1 MTPPPALLHLALQ
14 QTHEEIFEPDSV
26 SEAPLVRFSAYA
38 AHHRIFGWVRLRA
51 DRLTDLLNSHD
62 ELLLS
67 DVEIE
72 DLDDGTRRHED
83 SDRIAIRDLVAVHAS
98 GPRGD
103 DALRHRTRA
112 HAIVI
117 RADSYLMAGHLHV
130 EPGVD
135 PIESLRSRP
144 SMVPLTDA
152 WIEYW
157 PDGSPRRHGVG
168 TIIVNRG
175 AVDTIDLVTDDDL
188 IDGILLPLPGPR
200 IASA

>member
-1 MTPPPALLHLALQ
+1 MTPPPALLHLPLQ

-26 SEAPLVRFSAYA
+26 SETPLVRFAAYA
-38 AHHRIFGWVRLRA
+38 AHHRILGWVRLRA

-72 DLDDGTRRHED
+72 NLDDGTRLGAD
-83 SDRIAIRDLVAVHAS
+83 QSQVAIRDLLAVHAA

-103 DALRHRTRA
+103 DTLRHRTRA

-117 RADSYLMAGHLHV
+117 RSGSYLIAGHLHV
-130 EPGVD
+130 EPGAD
-135 PIESLRSRP
+135 PLESLRTRP
-144 SMVPLTDA
+144 AMVPLTDA
-152 WIEYW
+152 WLEYW

-168 TIIVNRG
+168 TIIVNRET
-175 AVDTIDLVTDDDL
+175 ADTIELVTDDDL
-188 IDGILLPLPGPR
+188 IDGSLPPPGKPLP
-200 IASA
+200 AST